1 MWGYPCSRF
10 SRGEMK
16 DRIFDLVSLH
26 VDAPVGGV
34 DIKGRVDLRR
44 MFPDG
49 LLSSPGSLNEPAYN
63 LSVSARGVS
72 LKELSPGISGTAAA
86 SVDID
91 GQGFIPDSLS
101 AKLGLSARVASLKL
115 SGDKTDGKNLPLDA
129 AVSCSVSVADNIA
142 LIHKLKGNLGGTGLA
157 LTGRHEISSG
167 KRMLILNFPLHHWE
181 N

>member
-1 MWGYPCSRF
+1 MFPCMF
-10 SRGEMK
+10 
-16 DRIFDLVSLH
+16 
-26 VDAPVGGV
+26 DAPVGGV

-91 GQGFIPDSLS
+91 GRDLF
-101 AKLGLSARVASLKL
+101 
-115 SGDKTDGKNLPLDA
+115 
-129 AVSCSVSVADNIA
+129 
-142 LIHKLKGNLGGTGLA
+142 
-157 LTGRHEISSG
+157 
-167 KRMLILNFPLHHWE
+167 LILFLQSLGYLPGWHH
-181 N
+181 